1 MIDLQ
6 EKVESSQAGRAVIT
20 GVMIFILA
28 SLVAANIPQTSYL
41 QQKLNSIVQPVRDS
55 VGLDQTWSVF
65 APEPRRETFALDA
78 SITYNDGTSE
88 VWAVPTGDR
97 AGTAARNSR

>member
-41 QQKLNSIVQPVRDS
+41 QQKLNSIV
-55 VGLDQTWSVF
+55 
-65 APEPRRETFALDA
+65 
-78 SITYNDGTSE
+78 
-88 VWAVPTGDR
+88 
-97 AGTAARNSR
+97 